1 MLLATLPPSGG
12 AGGTGGDGVI
22 RRPIRP
28 AGSHPAGRTGAS
40 VGPEGRTERYDNGG
54 QDPSWLDRLDP
65 QERTCLERGVGYAPP
80 ELPPDLVW
88 FNTKPMKWRDLH
100 GKVVVVQSW
109 SSATASGRNWASR
122 AESIFAGEDDVAIIA
137 LHTPQGAE
145 DAPAF
150 LDRRAL
156 KVPVA
161 LDPRGTF
168 CDLVGAFD
176 RPVNFVVDRNGAVRY
191 AGLNAQGL
199 KRAVAL
205 LMREAHDP
213 TAVPPPRPTDRAAA
227 PSFPPAAG
235 SPGSAADFRGQEA
248 PDLHVQ
254 QWINGPGPR
263 TAGHVVVVEFWA
275 TWCGPCRMSIP
286 HLNQLAQELGDEVV
300 FIGLSDEDRSR
311 FMNGLSKHKLD
322 PAGFRYHVGLDP
334 SAQASRALKITGIPH
349 AIVMSRDG
357 VVRWQ
362 GHPAGL
368 NAPVLRQI
376 VQADGGASEPCR
388 RWEKAER
395 Q

>member
-1 MLLATLPPSGG
+1 MLLATLPPSE
-12 AGGTGGDGVI
+12 GTGGG
-22 RRPIRP
+22 
-28 AGSHPAGRTGAS
+28 GSS
-40 VGPEGRTERYDNGG
+40 G

-65 QERTCLERGVGYAPP
+65 QERSCLERGVGYAPP
-80 ELPPDLVW
+80 ELPPHLVW
-88 FNTKPMKWRDLH
+88 FNTRPVKWRDLR

-122 AESIFAGEDDVAIIA
+122 AESIFAGKDDVAIIA

-168 CDLVGAFD
+168 CDLVGAFE

-199 KRAVAL
+199 NRAVAL
-205 LMREAHDP
+205 LVREAHDP
-213 TAVPPPRPTDRAAA
+213 SAVPPPRPADRAAA
-227 PSFPPAAG
+227 PAFPPAAG
-235 SPGSAADFRGQEA
+235 SPGSAADFRGKPA

-254 QWINGPGPR
+254 QWINGPGPKV
-263 TAGHVVVVEFWA
+263 AGRVVVVDFWA

-286 HLNQLAQELGDEVV
+286 HLNDLAREFGDKVV

-311 FMNGLSKHKLD
+311 FMNGLSKYKLD
-322 PAGFRYHVGLDP
+322 PAGFRYPLGLDP
-334 SAQASRALKITGIPH
+334 SGQASRALMITGIPH

-362 GHPAGL
+362 GHPSGL
-368 NAPVLRQI
+368 DASVLRQI
-376 VQADGGASEPCR
+376 VQADGGASQACR
-388 RWEKAER
+388 RWEKAEGP
-395 Q
+395 